1 MSGSEAG
8 NDCSCVRETIS
19 VSDRVE
25 DLVQF
30 RCSVFVLFVQLGVSI
45 QSRYNQQRRMCCV
58 SFQKPSDEEKFL
70 PREISRELML
80 FGAIVINAIFFYAP
94 CLYGS
99 CWLTL
104 ALVIVTYSQPF
115 SVDLLYL

>member
-1 MSGSEAG
+1 MELGIVRWFLGKMSGSEAG
-8 NDCSCVRETIS
+8 NDCSCVREAIS
-19 VSDRVE
+19 VSDSAE

-80 FGAIVINAIFFYAP
+80 FGAIVIDAIFF
-94 CLYGS
+94 
-99 CWLTL
+99 TL
-104 ALVIVTYSQPF
+104 LVFMDVAGLHLHQ
-115 SVDLLYL
+115 